1 MAEAD
6 GSIIIDTEIDTDGAK
21 VGSRELENHLRK
33 AAAKVNDLGET
44 TKTALNKQIDSFA
57 KLNRETAAQKEK
69 VDELRKDRK
78 SVV

>member
-44 TKTALNKQIDSFA
+44 TKTYNGI
-57 KLNRETAAQKEK
+57 
-69 VDELRKDRK
+69 VI
-78 SVV
+78 